1 MRIASRSDAEV
12 TARARSSPRSR
23 RTKRTTFRVPRIDD
37 LTAVSRCFTLF
48 HATLLSRLSCAFFP
62 PTHHQLCNF
71 FSPPHPPSE
80 LIFLPFLLSESLI
93 RAEVDCIRGIL
104 RIHRSFSRHLVCSR
118 ITRGSRLYARIRA
131 CPRPRASAV
140 FDREVERGSEETKCL
155 SIDAKRV
162 SLRNPHAYL
171 VREFQREQAALLDT
185 LLSHALERLPPRA
198 TLFLESQGSPL
209 PFQTVEEFRRR
220 ATRVKIVEL

>member
-1 MRIASRSDAEV
+1 MREARQGHAE
-12 TARARSSPRSR
+12 RNEPRSVFL
-23 RTKRTTFRVPRIDD
+23 TRIDD
-37 LTAVSRCFTLF
+37 LTAVSGDSAFTS
-48 HATLLSRLSCAFFP
+48 LLCFFP
-62 PTHHQLCNF
+62 HSPHHQLCSF

-209 PFQTVEEFRRR
+209 PFQTVEEFASPSTSDSRKNGQTMKAVTHDQIGRFP
-220 ATRVKIVEL
+220 A